1 RKQAL
6 ALGSAPAA
14 LALGADS
21 RRRPRLGAGAA
32 ARRAHLARRHRDR
45 HLRAPH
51 RLVEADRHFGLD
63 VPAALGPRP
72 LGAPATLAGSAT
84 EQVAEQVGDVEVRRE
99 ATARLAGAATATH
112 PEQAAAVV
120 LLALVGVAQHVVG
133 RRDLLEALLG
143 LRVPRVAVGVV
154 LPCKLAVRLL

>member
-1 RKQAL
+1 AARARLRDRKQAL
-6 ALGSAPAA
+6 ALGLDPAA

-51 RLVEADRHFGLD
+51 RLVEADRHFGLA
-63 VPAALGPRP
+63 VPPALGP
-72 LGAPATLAGSAT
+72 LAPAAPLAGSAT

-154 LPCKLAVRLL
+154 L